1 MFLQRTEQFHDSLV
15 KRCAYFAQQIC
26 VPTALSGPALD
37 REHRFDLIRLAAV
50 DGRLAAFVVKR
61 VDDHSSFPSPFRSRT
76 AARLYTFR
84 RNRVIRFRLDVTRS
98 KFRLNIPVDYAPQ
111 DEDGITSTLRSV

>member
-50 DGRLAAFVVKR
+50 DGR
-61 VDDHSSFPSPFRSRT
+61 
-76 AARLYTFR
+76 FR
-84 RNRVIRFRLDVTRS
+84 RLRS
-98 KFRLNIPVDYAPQ
+98 KTSGRSLEFSVAIQIKDCSEVVYIPAQQSHPVSPRRHPLKV
-111 DEDGITSTLRSV
+111 S